1 MQHWYLAAPLAWLVI
16 LATRRLAEPDFLAA
30 GSSERSNHTGR
41 PQQIGGFALICC
53 VAVPAIL
60 GAITAPAVLPVA
72 AGWLL
77 LFALGLFDDLYDW
90 SAGIK
95 FAVQL
100 LAATLIVLALV
111 PAAPATMLLLAACAI
126 VALAYWIN
134 AVNFMDGLDWMLAA
148 GLGIPLAAASL
159 LLLASAPSA
168 LSPFAYAGLW
178 SAAGLAGFALWNAPP
193 AKVFMGDSGALL
205 LGGVSGTLI
214 LLLCLHGSPAAA
226 IIPFLHFLFDTLR
239 TIAIRLKAGE
249 NIFRAHSRHAY
260 QTAFRS
266 GLAARAIALRVALLS
281 LALSAIAA
289 LAVWLDSVF
298 ADAALLA
305 LALLMTAWFDANL
318 RNRKNAV

>member
-100 LAATLIVLALV
+100 LAATLI
-111 PAAPATMLLLAACAI
+111 
-126 VALAYWIN
+126 
-134 AVNFMDGLDWMLAA
+134 
-148 GLGIPLAAASL
+148 AAARGARI
-159 LLLASAPSA
+159 LAIDIRPQA
-168 LSPFAYAGLW
+168 LERARDGKEDLTQ
-178 SAAGLAGFALWNAPP
+178 ALGW
-193 AKVFMGDSGALL
+193 
-205 LGGVSGTLI
+205 
-214 LLLCLHGSPAAA
+214 
-226 IIPFLHFLFDTLR
+226 
-239 TIAIRLKAGE
+239 
-249 NIFRAHSRHAY
+249 
-260 QTAFRS
+260 
-266 GLAARAIALRVALLS
+266 
-281 LALSAIAA
+281 
-289 LAVWLDSVF
+289 
-298 ADAALLA
+298 
-305 LALLMTAWFDANL
+305 
-318 RNRKNAV
+318 